1 MLTVLFFTTVNT
13 QRIS

>member
-1 MLTVLFFTTVNT
+1 MLTVLFFTPVNT